1 MEAERKTLSLLL
13 ARGVLFIEYL
23 AFANSKQCVQLLIKD
38 TLRQVLSLVVI
49 SPQVGESVVED
60 IAVISEDD
68 DRFIPTGFTAIVKA
82 HDDGESY
89 ICFTQFT

>member
-1 MEAERKTLSLLL
+1 M
-13 ARGVLFIEYL
+13 F
-23 AFANSKQCVQLLIKD
+23 QLLIKD

-89 ICFTQFT
+89 MLHAIYLNVMRLYQF